1 MTNDFH
7 ILQILL
13 NVYTN
18 KGNTEKQRHI
28 LNKLHKLQP
37 KNVMVRVN
45 MANNFLKEGQ
55 IAEAE

>member
-1 MTNDFH
+1 MTDDFH

-13 NVYTN
+13 NVYTS
-18 KGNTEKQRHI
+18 KGNIQKQKHI

-45 MANNFLKEGQ
+45 MANNFL
-55 IAEAE
+55 I